1 MMLKETLRP
10 YSHETASARAAYY
23 AGNMYK
29 IKTSQARVISITS
42 GKGGVGKTNVVANL
56 AYALAQLGKKILVVD
71 ADLGLA
77 NIDILLGLT
86 PKYNLQHVIMGQ
98 KRLAEVIVTGPGGI
112 KILPASS
119 GVEELTSLTMEQ
131 RKRLLA
137 EFSLLDEA
145 YDFVLIDT
153 AAGISGNVIYFN
165 LAASEIINV
174 VEPDPTSFTDAYAL
188 MKVLSVKYGA
198 NNFKALINNVAS
210 EAEAK
215 DIFEKLR
222 LVADKFLQIKLEYLG
237 HILRDD
243 KLREAVRLQHA
254 VTEIYPYAKSSRCFY
269 QIVKNLCNVPKGEI
283 KENSINRFINRL
295 LGKGD

>member
-1 MMLKETLRP
+1 MMLKEALKS
-10 YSHETASARAAYY
+10 YSQEPTSSRAAYY

-29 IKTSQARVISITS
+29 IKSSRARVISITS

-56 AYALAQLGKKILVVD
+56 AYAIAQSGKKVLIVD

-98 KRLAEVIVTGPGGI
+98 KRLAEVIISGPGGI
-112 KILPASS
+112 RILPASS
-119 GVEELTSLTMEQ
+119 GVEELTSLTLEQ
-131 RKRLLA
+131 RKRLLT

-145 YDFVLIDT
+145 YDFILIDT
-153 AAGISGNVIYFN
+153 AAGISANVIYFN

-215 DIFEKLR
+215 EVFEKLR
-222 LVADKFLQIKLEYLG
+222 LVTDRFLQIELEYLG
-237 HILRDD
+237 HILHDE

-254 VTEIYPYAKSSRCFY
+254 VTEVYPYAKSSRCFY

-283 KENSINRFINRL
+283 KGNSVHRFINRL